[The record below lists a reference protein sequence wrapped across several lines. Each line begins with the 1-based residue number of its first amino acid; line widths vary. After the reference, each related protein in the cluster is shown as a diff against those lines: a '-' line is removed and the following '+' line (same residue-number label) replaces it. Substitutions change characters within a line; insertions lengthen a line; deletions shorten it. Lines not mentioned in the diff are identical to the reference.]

1 MLDHICIFQHFLT
14 VHRLIQTPVILT
26 LRPLRLQA
34 PWLRLEP
41 PPSSRTFPI
50 RKAQGSGTSTGV
62 VNSTSVWT
70 IIRHTTARFVL
81 DQKCFQ
87 TNLVS
92 ISDKEQRTSA
102 SLKSETT
109 VPKGSEVS
117 VRCVLKLSFSLIG
130 SGAGKTHTHIIYL
143 LHQSFK
149 MSTIFS

>member
-1 MLDHICIFQHFLT
+1 M
-14 VHRLIQTPVILT
+14 
-26 LRPLRLQA
+26 
-34 PWLRLEP
+34 
-41 PPSSRTFPI
+41 
-50 RKAQGSGTSTGV
+50 
-62 VNSTSVWT
+62 WT

-117 VRCVLKLSFSLIG
+117 VRCVLKLSLSLIG
-130 SGAGKTHTHIIYL
+130 SGAGKTHTHHLFTTSEFQNVNYFLIKFNFFL
-143 LHQSFK
+143 EVL
-149 MSTIFS
+149 